1 MKKFVFFLMTSVI
14 ILVNATLGAWSIIE
28 ILSWFGK
35 TIPLV
40 ASVVIGL
47 IAGEISI
54 PIAIIGWILRICG
67 IF

>member
-1 MKKFVFFLMTSVI
+1 MRRFVFFLMTSVI

-47 IAGEISI
+47 IAGKISI

-67 IF
+67 VL

>member
-1 MKKFVFFLMTSVI
+1 MRRFVFFLMTSVI

-40 ASVVIGL
+40 ASIVIGL

-67 IF
+67 VL

>member
-1 MKKFVFFLMTSVI
+1 MRRFVFFLMTSI
-14 ILVNATLGAWSIIE
+14 ITLVNATLGAWSIIE

-47 IAGEISI
+47 IAGKISI

-67 IF
+67 VL

>member
-1 MKKFVFFLMTSVI
+1 MKRFVFFLMTSVI

-40 ASVVIGL
+40 ASIIIGL

-67 IF
+67 VL

>member
-1 MKKFVFFLMTSVI
+1 MKRFVFFLMTSVI

-40 ASVVIGL
+40 ASIVIGL

-67 IF
+67 VL

>member
-1 MKKFVFFLMTSVI
+1 MRRFVFFLMTSVI

-47 IAGEISI
+47 IAVKSM
-54 PIAIIGWILRICG
+54 
-67 IF
+67 